1 MQPSPDPFHG
11 FWVPQGER
19 SIEGYHVYVGG
30 GVEQQRGLGREI
42 VKNISFADLPTT
54 LERLLQ
60 AYLERRLPGEVFVD
74 FARRHD
80 VEALRAYAGAA
91 ES

>member
-1 MQPSPDPFHG
+1 M
-11 FWVPQGER
+11 PQGER

-42 VKNISFADLPTT
+42 AKNIPFADLPST

-60 AYLERRLPGEVFVD
+60 AYLEHRCPGEVFVD

-80 VEALRAYAGAA
+80 VEALRAYAG
-91 ES
+91 EPQT